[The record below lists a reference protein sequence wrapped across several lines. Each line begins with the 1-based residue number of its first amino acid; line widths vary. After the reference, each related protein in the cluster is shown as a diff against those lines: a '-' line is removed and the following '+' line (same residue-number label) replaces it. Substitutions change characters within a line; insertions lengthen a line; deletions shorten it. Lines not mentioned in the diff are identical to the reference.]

1 MGKTIAP
8 PSVTV
13 NIRMQSHIRDMIDKA
28 ARARGKSRSD
38 FLVEAAQQ
46 AAQATSLDQI
56 HFKLTSAQWKKFNAA
71 LDAHPRKS
79 KGIRNLV
86 HTRSPW
92 ENSSC

>member
-28 ARARGKSRSD
+28 ARAKGKSRSD

-46 AAQATSLDQI
+46 AAQDTSFDQI
-56 HFKLTSAQWKKFNAA
+56 HFKLTSAQWKKFNAV
-71 LDAHPRKS
+71 LDAPLRKN
-79 KGIRNLV
+79 KGLRKLMQ
-86 HTRSPW
+86 TKSPW
-92 ENSSC
+92 EK